1 MDHCTS
7 RGTSM
12 AYGNRPYSSRETGTS
27 FPQLECW
34 SPITKTATFAAQV
47 DGRRVICH
55 LAATLL
61 LRRYPECAPDP
72 MRALTEH
79 RAAIQSAALRI
90 IERGGYE
97 PDGTVVV
104 RESDL

>member
-1 MDHCTS
+1 
-7 RGTSM
+7 M
-12 AYGNRPYSSRETGTS
+12 AYGNRPYSSREAGTS

-34 SPITKTATFAAQV
+34 SPITKSATFAAQV
-47 DGRRVICH
+47 DGRRVICY

-72 MRALTEH
+72 MRALKEH
-79 RAAIQSAALRI
+79 RDAIQAAALRI
-90 IERGGYE
+90 IERDGFE

-104 RESDL
+104 READL